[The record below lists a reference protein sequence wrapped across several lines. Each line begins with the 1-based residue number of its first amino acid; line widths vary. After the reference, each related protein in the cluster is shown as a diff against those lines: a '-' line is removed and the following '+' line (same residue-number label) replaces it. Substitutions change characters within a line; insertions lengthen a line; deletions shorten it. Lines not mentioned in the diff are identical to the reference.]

1 MCKSPLMAE
10 IRLPLSII
18 YETQGVTP
26 VADVIFAL
34 QATDAITRDAVS
46 LLPSLIDGLKI
57 EKSSLNVRALTQES
71 PLRELFFISLFV
83 TYQDELVSEVPPML
97 EDLFNIAVPDKYDTI
112 VTVAFLAVAFYG
124 AGIAIDAV
132 KKAFT
137 DSLPRQKY
145 EELIAVLASETGKPA
160 SDIRAILDAKF
171 GQPAAV
177 KRVVKAAKNLFRPSQ
192 TDKNAAV
199 LFDRDRVPPD
209 LIRQIPYPGDSDKPV
224 DFDRYK
230 PFEKIKLDIH
240 AMDRDRGATG
250 WAAVADELSD
260 KRLKVKVM
268 EPLTPSAL
276 WGREAVVADGVLVS
290 KLTSDGFVPS
300 EIQITSVHDED

>member
-1 MCKSPLMAE
+1 MSE
-10 IRLPLSII
+10 IRLPLLII
-18 YETQGVTP
+18 YETEGVTP
-26 VADVIFAL
+26 VADVITAL

-46 LLPSLIDGLKI
+46 LLPSLIDGLRI

-83 TYQDELVSEVPPML
+83 TYQDELVTGAPPML
-97 EDLFNIAVPDKYDTI
+97 EELFNITVPDKYDTI
-112 VTVAFLAVAFYG
+112 VTVVFLAVAFYG
-124 AGIAIDAV
+124 AGLAIDAV

-145 EELIAVLASETGKPA
+145 EELIAVLAAEMGKPA
-160 SDIRAILDAKF
+160 SDIRAIIDAKF
-171 GQPAAV
+171 GKPAAV
-177 KRVVKAAKNLFRPSQ
+177 KRVVRSAKDLFRPSQ
-192 TDKNAAV
+192 TDGNASV
-199 LFDRDRVPPD
+199 VFDRDRVDPQT
-209 LIRQIPYPGDSDKPV
+209 IREIPYPGDSDKSV

-230 PFEKIKLDIH
+230 PFERVNLDIH

-250 WAAVADELSD
+250 WAAVADDLSD

-276 WGREAVVADGVLVS
+276 WGRERVVADGVLVS
-290 KLTSDGFVPS
+290 KLTADGFVPA
-300 EIQITSVHDED
+300 EIQITAIHYET